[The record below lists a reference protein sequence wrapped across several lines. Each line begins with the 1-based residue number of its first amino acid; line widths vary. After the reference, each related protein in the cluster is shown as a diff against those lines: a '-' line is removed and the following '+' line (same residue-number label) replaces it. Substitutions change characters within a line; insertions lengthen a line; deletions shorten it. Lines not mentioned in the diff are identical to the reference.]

1 MYISVRDCHPLA
13 VFGTIKAGL
22 DAMGIDAVEL
32 EYFRDRTVFSVD
44 VSGTRVPLVHHSA
57 IEEFKQ
63 KCSELDVRVSALLLH
78 NNFATKDLDQEIDW
92 VISCIRTA
100 DRLGVKAVRIDAY
113 MSTEEDWP
121 LDKRIKRFSDSMA
134 RVLDA
139 TSDSDVQMGIENHGV
154 QGNTPEFLDTVL
166 DSVGSDRLG
175 ITVDTANFYWAGYPL
190 SRVKEIIEHF
200 APRTKHTHVKNI
212 NFPEDQRELERPV
225 GWEYGTYASTLR
237 QGDIDMKWLVD
248 TLKNADYDGDLCIED
263 ESMHRWDTA
272 GQKEALIDDARVLRE
287 LRV

>member
-1 MYISVRDCHPLA
+1 MYISVRDCQPLA

-22 DAMGIDAVEL
+22 DAMGINAVEL

-44 VSGTRVPLVHHSA
+44 ISGNRVSLAHHSDV
-57 IEEFKQ
+57 EKFGK
-63 KCSELDVRVSALLLH
+63 KCADLGVKISALLLH
-78 NNFATKDLDQEIDW
+78 NNFGTEELDQEIDW
-92 VISCIRTA
+92 VVSCIKAA
-100 DRLGVKAVRIDAY
+100 DKLGVKAVRIDAI
-113 MSTEEDWP
+113 MSTEQDWP
-121 LDKRIKRFSDSMA
+121 MDKRIQRFADSMN

-166 DSVGSDRLG
+166 DKVGSPRLG

-212 NFPEDQRELERPV
+212 NFPEDQREIERPV
-225 GWEYGTYASTLR
+225 GWEYGAYASTLR

-248 TLKNADYDGDLCIED
+248 TLQGAGYDGDLCIED
-263 ESMHRWDTA
+263 ESMHRWDLE
-272 GQKEALIDDARVLRE
+272 GQKEALVDDAKVLRE
-287 LRV
+287 LV

>member
-1 MYISVRDCHPLA
+1 MYISVRDCQPLA
-13 VFGTIKAGL
+13 VFGSIKAGL
-22 DAMGIDAVEL
+22 DAMGINSVEL
-32 EYFRDRTVFSVD
+32 EYFRDRTVFSVG
-44 VSGTRVPLVHHSA
+44 VSGAREPLADGKSMEV
-57 IEEFKQ
+57 FRR

-78 NNFATKDLDQEIDW
+78 NNFATKDLDVEIDW
-92 VISCIRTA
+92 VISCIKAA
-100 DRLGVKAVRIDAY
+100 DKLGVKAVRIDAF

-121 LDKRIKRFSDSMA
+121 LDQRIQRFADCMG
-134 RVLDA
+134 RVLDS

-166 DSVGSDRLG
+166 NKVGSSRLG

-212 NFPEDQRELERPV
+212 NFPEDQREIERPV
-225 GWEYGTYASTLR
+225 GWEYGAYASTLR
-237 QGDIDMKWLVD
+237 QGDIDIKWLVD
-248 TLKNADYDGDLCIED
+248 TLRGAGYDGDLCIED
-263 ESMHRWDTA
+263 ESVHRWDVD

-287 LRV
+287 LI